1 MDLNYSWSDCRLC
14 AIYLRRADSTN
25 EWAIMARFIV
35 AIVFSVLFH
44 LAYFYL
50 LGFIVAVAAILG
62 AVSGFALVYLGV
74 FALDE
79 FI

>member
-1 MDLNYSWSDCRLC
+1 
-14 AIYLRRADSTN
+14 
-25 EWAIMARFIV
+25 MARFIV

>member
-1 MDLNYSWSDCRLC
+1 
-14 AIYLRRADSTN
+14 
-25 EWAIMARFIV
+25 MAKFIV
-35 AIVFSVLFH
+35 AIVCSILFY

-50 LGFIVAVAAILG
+50 LGFIVVAAVILG
-62 AVSGFALVYLGV
+62 IVSGFALVYLGV